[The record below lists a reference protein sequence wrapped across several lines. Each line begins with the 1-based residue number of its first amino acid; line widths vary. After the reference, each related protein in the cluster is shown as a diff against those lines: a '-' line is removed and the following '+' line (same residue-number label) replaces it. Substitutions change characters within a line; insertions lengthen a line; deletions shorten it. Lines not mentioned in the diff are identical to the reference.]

1 MNTLNMTAIAAA
13 ISRVFSAGVMAQ
25 SMSKEAYKAAE
36 DRIATEYTTDK
47 AKCDSLA

>member
-13 ISRVFSAGVMAQ
+13 ISLVF